1 MINNQAYIVPG
12 VPSQP
17 NQVYVGKI
25 FAYLIVVQF
34 KGRLLALPTRINLD
48 KTNKGKKHS
57 SLFVIDEP
65 PQHNQMFLSEG
76 GAYLKV
82 VHTWTYPPT
91 LDLDA

>member
-1 MINNQAYIVPG
+1 MVHNQAYIVSG

-17 NQVYVGKI
+17 SQVYICKI

-57 SLFVIDEP
+57 SLFVIGEP
-65 PQHNQMFLSEG
+65 SQHNQMFLSEG
-76 GAYLKV
+76 
-82 VHTWTYPPT
+82 
-91 LDLDA
+91 